1 MADEEERLKA
11 EKLAAA
17 KKRVAALQK
26 KKKAGKKTGGSS
38 TDAPKES
45 EVAETTS
52 TTPAEGESEAAA
64 AAVEEFPEIAETQ
77 PGPEPEATKPQ
88 EEAEAEA
95 ESPSEPIPD
104 APTGLEEGQEQEQAA
119 ESESATPATDAAAT
133 KPDLGPTPRAGHTRQ
148 PSLSIQSKMRSS
160 SFRQSSVSQGQGGAG
175 GATSPSPSATL
186 KSPSLSLP
194 PLSADGESVHE
205 VYRKQA
211 GRIEELERENKRLEK
226 EVEEVTARF
235 KKTEDQLEDLR
246 EASVDVAE
254 LRERL
259 KAAEGKV
266 EGFEELKAEIAS
278 LQRQNS
284 HLQTNRHR
292 SGPSE
297 SPPSDLVQQLESKSA
312 AVEAMELEISNL
324 RAQISTQSAHE
335 TQIAALEEKL
345 SRSEIA
351 LEKSQRELTDA
362 KSALTRASEKA
373 VKEGVDK
380 TSIETLIKSLQREI
394 EELKQEKTESEKKID
409 TLEKKLQAIGNL
421 HKESEARHQTRLR
434 ESEKFEKEATILK
447 KKLASTENENLRLK
461 EEQEALRKRDAGS
474 GGADDDAIDELEDEE
489 RSRLQRRIRELE
501 GENFDLRRGA
511 WREKRQELQEQG
523 HDVEDEYAPEYAHPS
538 AANTFDDVDLTGGS
552 PEHSRRRSMAQRQSQ
567 QQHSSFSTVLSSGIA
582 AFTGGNS
589 PFYNRP
595 SSTQSHPHQHAP
607 GARGSLELLSEE
619 NLDDEFDEAEFA
631 RAQAEEEARKRVE
644 WVRGIKKQLRD
655 WKGWRLDLVDSRAGA
670 EGAGVGMGEIFEI

>member
-26 KKKAGKKTGGSS
+26 KKKAGKKAGGSS
-38 TDAPKES
+38 TDAAKEA
-45 EVAETTS
+45 EVAETNA
-52 TTPAEGESEAAA
+52 TPTDEGPAAEESAEK
-64 AAVEEFPEIAETQ
+64 EETQ
-77 PGPEPEATKPQ
+77 P
-88 EEAEAEA
+88 EAETTTNPQDGG
-95 ESPSEPIPD
+95 ESPSEPMPD
-104 APTGLEEGQEQEQAA
+104 APTELEEGAGQEQA
-119 ESESATPATDAAAT
+119 ESESTATDAATT
-133 KPDLGPTPRAGHTRQ
+133 KPDPGPTPRAGHTRQ

-160 SFRQSSVSQGQGGAG
+160 SFRQQSVSQGQGG
-175 GATSPSPSATL
+175 GATSPSPSANL

-226 EVEEVTARF
+226 EFEEVTGRF

-259 KAAEGKV
+259 RVAEGKV
-266 EGFEELKAEIAS
+266 EGVEELKAEIAS

-335 TQIAALEEKL
+335 AQIAALEEKL
-345 SRSEIA
+345 SRSESA

-362 KSALTRASEKA
+362 KIALTRASEKA

-380 TSIETLIKSLQREI
+380 TSTETLIKSLQREI
-394 EELKQEKTESEKKID
+394 EELNQEKTESEKKID

-434 ESEKFEKEATILK
+434 ESEKFEKEAAVLK

-461 EEQEALRKRDAGS
+461 EEQEALRKRDADS

-501 GENFDLRRGA
+501 GENFDLHRGV

-523 HDVEDEYAPEYAHPS
+523 HDGEDEYAPEYPHPS

-567 QQHSSFSTVLSSGIA
+567 QQHSSFSTVLSSGFA
-582 AFTGGNS
+582 AFTGG
-589 PFYNRP
+589 YNRP
-595 SSTQSHPHQHAP
+595 SSTQSHAHQHAP

-619 NLDDEFDEAEFA
+619 NFDDEFDEAEFA